1 MTRPLPVFV
10 LQRGPTNVQ
19 TLGALADDPRVEFV
33 ASTDK
38 KTNWVAGAQRASVVV
53 VTTDSDPLSALLY
66 TLTAGIT
73 IPIVIAAPK
82 RFAKDRRDVLDA
94 GATAYMATPV
104 SRIDVTRMIKL
115 VAPQTTDLQ
124 ADGAMH
130 LVLDP
135 IGRVVR
141 LRSKSVRLSQRE
153 FAVLHCLTGKG
164 GRPVSATDVLAYV
177 WGDNPGKVQSREILD
192 VYIFTLRKKLKKLGL
207 RNPIRTVRSY
217 GYALAPDAITT
228 KD

>member
-10 LQRGPTNVQ
+10 LQRGLTNVR
-19 TLGALADDPRVEFV
+19 TLGALAHDARVEFV

-38 KTNWVAGAQRASVVV
+38 KKNWVAGAQRASVVV
-53 VTTDSDPLSALLY
+53 VTTDSEPLSALLY
-66 TLTAGIT
+66 ALTAGIT
-73 IPIVIAAPK
+73 IPLVIAAPK
-82 RFAKDRRDVLDA
+82 RFAKDRRDVLEA
-94 GATAYMATPV
+94 GATAFVATPI
-104 SRIDVTRMIKL
+104 SPTDVTRIIRL
-115 VAPQTTDLQ
+115 VAPQSTDLQ
-124 ADGAMH
+124 ADGTNH

-135 IGRVVR
+135 IGRVAR

-153 FAVLHCLTGKG
+153 FAVLHCLTGRG
-164 GRPVSATDVLAYV
+164 GRPVSATDVLAQV

-217 GYALAPDAITT
+217 GYALQPATT
-228 KD
+228 TEKN